1 MGRSGSNT
9 YTHRLAQKAEF
20 NIAQAHASLFFPICH
35 LHTSKPFNRRRIATY
50 LGYIRVHTENRSV
63 AEQQHRDHPKLTSHG
78 TSLTR
83 LSTSTRTLHLSTVAS
98 LSCHSAD
105 LRDLAQTACS
115 EQIKETRR
123 RSSQH
128 SLSMPVEAQTSATSA
143 MTLTATLSDVTGLA
157 NLLKSVSIQTHA
169 VVIASSSGL
178 EIITELNRTLQAH
191 AYLYSH
197 MFDAYHFQKP
207 TRDARTGSSSQNR
220 ARRPPAKKRAKG
232 KGQQDDTADLE
243 LSAGSSDL
251 DDTQDATQDGRRKR
265 QREVDDE
272 DRNLRELNGTDDEPE
287 SVSFEVNLQ
296 TWISC
301 LNIFGGVGPS
311 RPHGA
316 SNGHPGHRPDPAGG
330 GATSGGRGYAR
341 TRDGTVDPYGAD
353 RAGSVERGFDRN
365 PFSSAAKATRMKLS
379 YQGHG
384 NPLVLELEQETNV
397 LTRVSISTYEPSF
410 LTDMIFDP
418 RNMVAQ
424 VIVGSELLQSAFSE
438 IDATCK
444 KLSILMTSPHTSSAY
459 DGSETDKNRP
469 SSMLRFKAISDTGSS
484 EMEFPASLSSADPT
498 GVIEKFVALPGSS
511 EQWYDFT
518 LLSRTMTVLRSSIK
532 TSLRMDEA
540 GLISFQY
547 MMPKYRRTAGASAA
561 AGQAALEEE
570 QDAFCEFLVRNL
582 CTAQGFCLL
591 SC

>member
-1 MGRSGSNT
+1 
-9 YTHRLAQKAEF
+9 
-20 NIAQAHASLFFPICH
+20 
-35 LHTSKPFNRRRIATY
+35 
-50 LGYIRVHTENRSV
+50 
-63 AEQQHRDHPKLTSHG
+63 
-78 TSLTR
+78 
-83 LSTSTRTLHLSTVAS
+83 
-98 LSCHSAD
+98 
-105 LRDLAQTACS
+105 
-115 EQIKETRR
+115 
-123 RSSQH
+123 
-128 SLSMPVEAQTSATSA
+128 MPVEAQTSATSA

-197 MFDAYHFQKP
+197 MFDSYHFQKP
-207 TRDARTGSSSQNR
+207 TRDARTGSSSQTR
-220 ARRPPAKKRAKG
+220 ARRPPAQKRAKG
-232 KGQQDDTADLE
+232 KGRQDDTADPE
-243 LSAGSSDL
+243 ISASSSDQE
-251 DDTQDATQDGRRKR
+251 DTQDVTQDARGKR
-265 QREVDDE
+265 QRELDDD
-272 DRNLRELNGTDDEPE
+272 DRHAREPGGIEDEPE

-316 SNGHPGHRPDPAGG
+316 SNGHSGHRPDQAGG
-330 GATSGGRGYAR
+330 GGGTTTGGRGYNR

-365 PFSSAAKATRMKLS
+365 PFSSTAKATRMKLS

-410 LTDMIFDP
+410 LTDMVFDP

-424 VIVGSELLQSAFSE
+424 VIVGSELMQSAFSE

-444 KLSILMTSPHTSSAY
+444 KLSILMTSPHSASAY
-459 DGSETDKNRP
+459 NGSEAETNRT

-540 GLISFQY
+540 GLISFQF
-547 MMPKYRRTAGASAA
+547 MMPKYRRQAGATTA

-570 QDAFCEFLVRNL
+570 QDAFCEFLCCPLDTSTLIV
-582 CTAQGFCLL
+582 
-591 SC
+591 